1 MAIDYLTPT
10 NTINAQ
16 VSAWVLANLTYSGD
30 QPIWWENVDFAPEL
44 NDSNPLF
51 VIPRVLPISNDKI
64 EVGYGGAINMGAA
77 LSCQIIGRSNKFVS
91 EVVTA
96 ANSFLNYFSNKVFD
110 TVHFEN
116 GRIVSL
122 ETIQQRFQATL
133 QIPFNVHQTQ

>member
-16 VSAWVLANLTYSGD
+16 VLAWVVATLTYSGD
-30 QPIWWENVDFAPEL
+30 APIWWENVNYSPEL
-44 NDSNPLF
+44 NDTNPLF
-51 VIPRVLPISNDKI
+51 IIPRVLEISNDKI
-64 EVGYGGAINMGAA
+64 EVGYGGAINLTGN

-110 TVHFEN
+110 TVHFST
-116 GRIVSL
+116 GRITSK
-122 ETIQQRFQATL
+122 ETIEQRFQATL
-133 QIPFNVHQTQ
+133 LIPFNVHQTQ